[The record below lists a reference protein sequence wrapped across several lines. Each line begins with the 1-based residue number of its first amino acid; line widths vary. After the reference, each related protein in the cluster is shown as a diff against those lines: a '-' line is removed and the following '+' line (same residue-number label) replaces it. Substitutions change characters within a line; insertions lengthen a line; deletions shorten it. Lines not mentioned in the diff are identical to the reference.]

1 MWSYMRLVVCGDAF
15 ELYIELTLSYA
26 SHEIFYELEIHKCEC
41 CEQFAVID
49 CLHAF
54 TYKMIH

>member
-1 MWSYMRLVVCGDAF
+1 MRLVVCGDAF